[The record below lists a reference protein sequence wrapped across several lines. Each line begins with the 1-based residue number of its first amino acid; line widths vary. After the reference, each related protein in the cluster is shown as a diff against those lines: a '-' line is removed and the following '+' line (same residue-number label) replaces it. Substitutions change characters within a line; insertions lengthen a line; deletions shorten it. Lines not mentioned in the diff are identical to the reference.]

1 MKALFLYL
9 LSVVLKPILSIIGI
23 VYGLITNPKNIGEKL
38 YKMAQ
43 SNDRFVNVTCE
54 EVLNDTMIT
63 KEAIYKFGDGRETIS
78 SAIGRN
84 FLTHTLTKFGKWWD
98 GYLNS
103 VDPGHT
109 KNAIGWRRKKK

>member
-9 LSVVLKPILSIIGI
+9 LSVLLTPTFSIIGI
-23 VYGLITNPKNIGEKL
+23 VYGLIVNPKGFRDKL

-54 EVLNDTMIT
+54 ELFNKTMIT
-63 KEAIYKFGDGRETIS
+63 EDAIYKFGDGRETIS

-84 FLTHTLTKFGKWWD
+84 FLTNTLTKFGRWWD
-98 GYLNS
+98 NYLNK

-109 KNAIGWRRKKK
+109 KNAIGWRKSNK